1 MTDGLSTNNQPAMYI
16 KVFFNE
22 KPLFLAE
29 QMNKEMEVLAHHE
42 DTVLIDEFSPPA
54 INSLIHEM
62 RLSKIHAGILI
73 HHDIKSLK
81 KAFYKKFMLI
91 KAAGGLVTNEHG
103 DLLFI
108 FRKNKWDL
116 PKGKLEEGENIE
128 SCAVRETEEE
138 TGLKGVKLGKSLI
151 TTHHTYDESG
161 HHILKETYWYKLTVK
176 GKQDLKPQL
185 EEQITEI
192 RWVNPNALEEVL
204 ANTYPLI

>member
-1 MTDGLSTNNQPAMYI
+1 MYI
-16 KVFFNE
+16 KVYFNE
-22 KPLFLAE
+22 KPLFLAD
-29 QMNKEMEVLAHHE
+29 QMDKELTALAHHE

-62 RLSKIHAGILI
+62 KLSKIHAGILI
-73 HHDIKSLK
+73 HSNLGALK

-91 KAAGGLVTNEHG
+91 KAAGGLVTNEAG

-116 PKGKLEEGENIE
+116 PKGKLEDGEDIE

-138 TGLKGVKLGKSLI
+138 TGLKGVRIGKPLI
-151 TTHHTYDESG
+151 TSHHTYDESG
-161 HHILKETYWYKLTVK
+161 HHILKETFWYKLSVT
-176 GKQDLKPQL
+176 GKQDLKPQV

-192 RWVNPNALEEVL
+192 RWVNPGSMQEVL
-204 ANTYPLI
+204 SNTYPLIRDVLASAGF

>member
-1 MTDGLSTNNQPAMYI
+1 MYI
-16 KVFFNE
+16 KVYFNE
-22 KPLFLAE
+22 KPLFLAD
-29 QMNKEMEVLAHHE
+29 QMDKELTALSHHD

-73 HHDIKSLK
+73 HNNLEALK

-91 KAAGGLVTNEHG
+91 KAAGGLVTNEAG

-116 PKGKLEEGENIE
+116 PKGKLEDGEDIE

-138 TGLKGVKLGKSLI
+138 TGLKGVRMGKPLI
-151 TTHHTYDESG
+151 TSHHTYDESG
-161 HHILKETYWYKLTVK
+161 HHILKETFWYKLSVT
-176 GKQDLKPQL
+176 GNQDLKPQV
-185 EEQITEI
+185 EEHITEI
-192 RWVNPNALEEVL
+192 RWVNPASMQEVL
-204 ANTYPLI
+204 SNTYPLIKDVLASAGF

>member
-1 MTDGLSTNNQPAMYI
+1 MYI
-16 KVFFNE
+16 KVYFNE
-22 KPLFLAE
+22 KPLFLAD
-29 QMNKEMEVLAHHE
+29 QMNKELSALSHHE

-73 HHDIKSLK
+73 HNNLEALK

-91 KAAGGLVTNEHG
+91 KAAGGLVTNEAG

-116 PKGKLEEGENIE
+116 PKGKLEDGEDIE

-138 TGLKGVKLGKSLI
+138 TGLKGVRMGKPLI
-151 TTHHTYDESG
+151 TSHHTYDESG
-161 HHILKETYWYKLTVK
+161 HHILKETFWYKLSVT
-176 GKQDLKPQL
+176 GNQDLKPQV
-185 EEQITEI
+185 EEHITEI
-192 RWVNPNALEEVL
+192 RWVNPASMQEVL
-204 ANTYPLI
+204 SNTYPLIRDVLASAGF